1 MVRPAFGGGVT
12 LLRGRGTELD
22 LASLVQLDLALLS
35 DLRLDLLDLDG
46 GALHLGHLLAL
57 LPDAGLEPSHLA
69 RIQLRGGWDCK

>member
-1 MVRPAFGGGVT
+1 MVQPAFGGGVT

-22 LASLVQLDLALLS
+22 LAGLVQLNLALLS

-57 LPDAGLEPSHLA
+57 LPDAGLEPRHLA
-69 RIQLRGGWDCK
+69 RVKLRGGRDCK

>member
-12 LLRGRGTELD
+12 LLCGRGTELD
-22 LASLVQLDLALLS
+22 LASLVQLHLALVS

-57 LPDAGLEPSHLA
+57 LPDAGLEPRHLA
-69 RIQLRGGWDCK
+69 RVKLRGGRDCK

>member
-69 RIQLRGGWDCK
+69 RVQLRGGWDCK

>member
-22 LASLVQLDLALLS
+22 LASFVQLDLALLS
-35 DLRLDLLDLDG
+35 DLCLDLLDLDG

>member
-22 LASLVQLDLALLS
+22 LASFVQLDLALLS

-46 GALHLGHLLAL
+46 GALHLGHFLAL

>member
-22 LASLVQLDLALLS
+22 LASFVQLDLALLS